1 MEGEEREPG
10 QEPGEA
16 RAMKERE
23 EKGDLTNN
31 PCEIE
36 CIRGSD
42 ENRLASLQ
50 LCLSDFAGG
59 FLICFVSQ
67 LNSTVH
73 NKYDILL
80 IFS

>member
-31 PCEIE
+31 PCEIGY
-36 CIRGSD
+36 IRGSD

-59 FLICFVSQ
+59 FLICFVHRSWLFH
-67 LNSTVH
+67 LNMT
-73 NKYDILL
+73 
-80 IFS
+80 

>member
-36 CIRGSD
+36 YIRGSD
-42 ENRLASLQ
+42 ENRLANLQWQ

-59 FLICFVSQ
+59 FLICFVHRDYFI
-67 LNSTVH
+67 ST
-73 NKYDILL
+73 
-80 IFS
+80 